1 MISCSTSSNNCLI
14 SIAPEKCK
22 KACRCLN
29 YSGTR
34 FLSDSKLKI
43 LNFLMDSALIYC
55 TLNSNDRTSI
65 SIQKWFQLWEKDSHP
80 SIYCSNIICT
90 RINTFIQIA
99 SYLIQLLLSL
109 FLTQYSPIF
118 STNCHLFK
126 VNSNT

>member
-1 MISCSTSSNNCLI
+1 MPLFELFWYKVFVRLKIENTQF
-14 SIAPEKCK
+14 PDGF
-22 KACRCLN
+22 CLN
-29 YSGTR
+29 LLY
-34 FLSDSKLKI
+34 
-43 LNFLMDSALIYC
+43 
-55 TLNSNDRTSI
+55 LNSNDRTSI

-80 SIYCSNIICT
+80 SIYCSNIICS

-126 VNSNT
+126 VNSNTWRLGAYHYFSPFKTFFPTHCIQC